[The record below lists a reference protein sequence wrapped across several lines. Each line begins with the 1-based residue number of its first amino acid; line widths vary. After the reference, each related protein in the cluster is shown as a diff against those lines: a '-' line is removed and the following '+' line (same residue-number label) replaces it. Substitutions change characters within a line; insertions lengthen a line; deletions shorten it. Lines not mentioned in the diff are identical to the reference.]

1 MKKKILIILGVIV
14 IVGVAVGFYLYQNSD
29 SPSVGINDSI
39 VNEDG
44 KEGSASTNL
53 DSDKVLVVYFSH
65 GGNTKKLA
73 KEISDQVGGDFRRIE
88 PVNAYPEGDELY
100 DYTEQEQADD
110 ARPEIQDLNID
121 MSKYDTVFIGYPI
134 WWYTYPQV
142 ILTFFDNYDL
152 TGKTIVPFVTHG
164 GSGMSG
170 TEDDMREYLSDKD
183 VTVLDGLAVSRNDIE
198 EDQSQTVTNWLEEL
212 GFNKKKKR

>member
-14 IVGVAVGFYLYQNSD
+14 IVGAAVGFYLYQNSD

-39 VNEDG
+39 VNEDE

-212 GFNKKKKR
+212 GFIK

>member
-1 MKKKILIILGVIV
+1 MKKFLLALLVMLVFVTGCSSNNQSNNDESSGNTNESQDDTNDQRTTEDSNILI
-14 IVGVAVGFYLYQNSD
+14 A
-29 SPSVGINDSI
+29 
-39 VNEDG
+39 
-44 KEGSASTNL
+44 
-53 DSDKVLVVYFSH
+53 YFSKT
-65 GGNTKKLA
+65 GNTEAIAQEIQSLTNGTLVEIETVEPYPDSYSETVDIA
-73 KEISDQVGGDFRRIE
+73 ESEKEA
-88 PVNAYPEGDELY
+88 N
-100 DYTEQEQADD
+100 
-110 ARPEIQDLNID
+110 ARPEISTTVDNMDQ
-121 MSKYDTVFIGYPI
+121 YDTIFIGYPI

-212 GFNKKKKR
+212 GFIK

>member
-1 MKKKILIILGVIV
+1 M
-14 IVGVAVGFYLYQNSD
+14 
-29 SPSVGINDSI
+29 
-39 VNEDG
+39 
-44 KEGSASTNL
+44 
-53 DSDKVLVVYFSH
+53 YFSH

-212 GFNKKKKR
+212 GFIK

>member
-14 IVGVAVGFYLYQNSD
+14 IVGAAVGFYLYQNSD

-65 GGNTKKLA
+65 GGNTQKLA

-121 MSKYDTVFIGYPI
+121 MSKYGTVFIGYPI

-212 GFNKKKKR
+212 GFIK

>member
-65 GGNTKKLA
+65 GGNTQKLA

-88 PVNAYPEGDELY
+88 PVNAYPGGDELY

-152 TGKTIVPFVTHG
+152 TGKTIAPFVTHG

-212 GFNKKKKR
+212 GFIK

>member
-65 GGNTKKLA
+65 GGNTQKLA

-170 TEDDMREYLSDKD
+170 TEDDMRDYLSDKD

-212 GFNKKKKR
+212 GFIK

>member
-14 IVGVAVGFYLYQNSD
+14 IVGAAVGFYLYQNSD

-65 GGNTKKLA
+65 GGNTQKLA

-152 TGKTIVPFVTHG
+152 TGKTIAPFVTHG

-212 GFNKKKKR
+212 GFIK

>member
-14 IVGVAVGFYLYQNSD
+14 IVGATVGFYLYQNSD

-65 GGNTKKLA
+65 GGNTQKLA

-88 PVNAYPEGDELY
+88 PVNAYPGGDELY
-100 DYTEQEQADD
+100 DYTEQEQTDD

-212 GFNKKKKR
+212 GFIK

>member
-1 MKKKILIILGVIV
+1 MKKFLLALLVMLVFVTGCSSNNQSNNDESSGNTNESQDATNDQTTTEDSNILI
-14 IVGVAVGFYLYQNSD
+14 A
-29 SPSVGINDSI
+29 
-39 VNEDG
+39 
-44 KEGSASTNL
+44 
-53 DSDKVLVVYFSH
+53 YFSKT
-65 GGNTKKLA
+65 GNTEAIAQEIQSLTNGTLVEIETVEPYPDSYSETVDIA
-73 KEISDQVGGDFRRIE
+73 ESEKEA
-88 PVNAYPEGDELY
+88 N
-100 DYTEQEQADD
+100 
-110 ARPEIQDLNID
+110 ARPEISTTVDNMDQ
-121 MSKYDTVFIGYPI
+121 YDTIFIGYPI

-212 GFNKKKKR
+212 GFIK

>member
-73 KEISDQVGGDFRRIE
+73 KEISDQVGGDFRRIV
-88 PVNAYPEGDELY
+88 PVNAYPGGDELY

-212 GFNKKKKR
+212 GFIK

>member
-1 MKKKILIILGVIV
+1 MKKFLLALLVMLVFVTGCSSNNQSNNDESSGNTNESQDATNNQTTTTEDSNILI
-14 IVGVAVGFYLYQNSD
+14 A
-29 SPSVGINDSI
+29 
-39 VNEDG
+39 
-44 KEGSASTNL
+44 
-53 DSDKVLVVYFSH
+53 YFSKT
-65 GGNTKKLA
+65 GNTEAIAQEIQSLTNGTLVEIETVEPYPDSYSETVDIA
-73 KEISDQVGGDFRRIE
+73 ESEKEA
-88 PVNAYPEGDELY
+88 N
-100 DYTEQEQADD
+100 
-110 ARPEIQDLNID
+110 ARPEISTTVDNMDQ
-121 MSKYDTVFIGYPI
+121 YDTIFIGYPI

-212 GFNKKKKR
+212 GFIK

>member
-1 MKKKILIILGVIV
+1 MKKFLLALLVMLVFVTGCSSNNQSNNDESSGNTNESQDATNDQTTTEDSNILI
-14 IVGVAVGFYLYQNSD
+14 A
-29 SPSVGINDSI
+29 
-39 VNEDG
+39 
-44 KEGSASTNL
+44 
-53 DSDKVLVVYFSH
+53 YFSKT
-65 GGNTKKLA
+65 GNTEAIAQEIQSLTNGTLVEIETVEPYPDSYSETVDIA
-73 KEISDQVGGDFRRIE
+73 ESEKEA
-88 PVNAYPEGDELY
+88 N
-100 DYTEQEQADD
+100 
-110 ARPEIQDLNID
+110 ARPEISTTVDNMDQ
-121 MSKYDTVFIGYPI
+121 YDTIFIDYLI

-212 GFNKKKKR
+212 GFIK

>member
-44 KEGSASTNL
+44 KEGSVSTNL

-65 GGNTKKLA
+65 GGNTQKLA

-88 PVNAYPEGDELY
+88 PVNAYPGGDELY

-212 GFNKKKKR
+212 GFIK

>member
-1 MKKKILIILGVIV
+1 MLVKKKILIILGVIV
-14 IVGVAVGFYLYQNSD
+14 IVGAAVGFYLYQNSD

-65 GGNTKKLA
+65 GGNTQKLA

-100 DYTEQEQADD
+100 DYTEQEQADG

-212 GFNKKKKR
+212 GFIK

>member
-14 IVGVAVGFYLYQNSD
+14 IVGAAVGFYLYQNSD

-65 GGNTKKLA
+65 GGNTQKLA

-88 PVNAYPEGDELY
+88 PVNAYPGGDELY
-100 DYTEQEQADD
+100 DYIEQEQADD

-212 GFNKKKKR
+212 GFIK

>member
-65 GGNTKKLA
+65 GGNTQKLA

-88 PVNAYPEGDELY
+88 PVNAYPGGDELY

-198 EDQSQTVTNWLEEL
+198 EDPSQTVTNWLEEL
-212 GFNKKKKR
+212 GFIK

>member
-14 IVGVAVGFYLYQNSD
+14 IVGAAVGFYLYQNSD

-65 GGNTKKLA
+65 GGNTQKLA

-152 TGKTIVPFVTHG
+152 TSKTIVPFVTHG

-212 GFNKKKKR
+212 GFIK

>member
-1 MKKKILIILGVIV
+1 MKKFLLALLVMLVFVTGCSSNNQSNNDESSGNTNESQDATNDQTTTEDSNILI
-14 IVGVAVGFYLYQNSD
+14 A
-29 SPSVGINDSI
+29 
-39 VNEDG
+39 
-44 KEGSASTNL
+44 
-53 DSDKVLVVYFSH
+53 YFSKT
-65 GGNTKKLA
+65 GNTEAIAQEIQSLTNGTLVEIETVEPYPDSYSETVDIA
-73 KEISDQVGGDFRRIE
+73 ESEKEA
-88 PVNAYPEGDELY
+88 N
-100 DYTEQEQADD
+100 
-110 ARPEIQDLNID
+110 ARPEISTTVDNMDQ
-121 MSKYDTVFIGYPI
+121 YDTIFIGYPI

-198 EDQSQTVTNWLEEL
+198 EDESQTVTNWLEEL
-212 GFNKKKKR
+212 GFIK

>member
-65 GGNTKKLA
+65 GGNTQKLA

-212 GFNKKKKR
+212 VFIK

>member
-14 IVGVAVGFYLYQNSD
+14 IVGAAVGFYLYQNSD

-65 GGNTKKLA
+65 GGNTQKLA

-88 PVNAYPEGDELY
+88 PVNAYPGGDELY

-152 TGKTIVPFVTHG
+152 TGKTIAPFVTHG

-183 VTVLDGLAVSRNDIE
+183 VTVLDGLTVSRNDIE

-212 GFNKKKKR
+212 GFIK

>member
-1 MKKKILIILGVIV
+1 MKKFLLALLVMLVFVTGCSSNNQSNNDESSGNTNESQDATNDQTTTEDSNILI
-14 IVGVAVGFYLYQNSD
+14 A
-29 SPSVGINDSI
+29 
-39 VNEDG
+39 
-44 KEGSASTNL
+44 
-53 DSDKVLVVYFSH
+53 YFSKT
-65 GGNTKKLA
+65 GNTEAIAQEIQSLTNGTLVEIETVEPYPDSYSETVDIA
-73 KEISDQVGGDFRRIE
+73 ESEKEA
-88 PVNAYPEGDELY
+88 N
-100 DYTEQEQADD
+100 

-212 GFNKKKKR
+212 GFIK

>member
-14 IVGVAVGFYLYQNSD
+14 IVGAAVGFYLYQNSD

-44 KEGSASTNL
+44 KEGSVSTNL

-65 GGNTKKLA
+65 GGNTQKLA

-88 PVNAYPEGDELY
+88 PVNAYPGGDELY

-152 TGKTIVPFVTHG
+152 TGKTIAPFVTHG

-198 EDQSQTVTNWLEEL
+198 EDQSQTVINWLEEL
-212 GFNKKKKR
+212 GFIK

>member
-14 IVGVAVGFYLYQNSD
+14 IVGAAVGFYLYQNSD

-65 GGNTKKLA
+65 GGNTQKLA

-152 TGKTIVPFVTHG
+152 TGKTIAPFVTHG

-170 TEDDMREYLSDKD
+170 TEDDMREYLSDRD

-198 EDQSQTVTNWLEEL
+198 EDQSQTVINWLEEL
-212 GFNKKKKR
+212 GFIK

>member
-1 MKKKILIILGVIV
+1 MEKFLLALLVMLVFVTGCSSNNQSNIDESSGNTNESQDATNDQTTTEDSNILI
-14 IVGVAVGFYLYQNSD
+14 A
-29 SPSVGINDSI
+29 
-39 VNEDG
+39 
-44 KEGSASTNL
+44 
-53 DSDKVLVVYFSH
+53 YFSKT
-65 GGNTKKLA
+65 GNTEAIAQEIQSLTNGTLVEIETVEPYPDSYSETVDIA
-73 KEISDQVGGDFRRIE
+73 ESEKEA
-88 PVNAYPEGDELY
+88 N
-100 DYTEQEQADD
+100 
-110 ARPEIQDLNID
+110 ARPEISTTVDNMDQ
-121 MSKYDTVFIGYPI
+121 YDTIFIGYPI

-212 GFNKKKKR
+212 GFIK

>member
-14 IVGVAVGFYLYQNSD
+14 IVGVAVEFYLYQNSD

-65 GGNTKKLA
+65 GGNTQKLA

-212 GFNKKKKR
+212 GFIK

>member
-14 IVGVAVGFYLYQNSD
+14 IVGAAVGFYLYQNSD

-65 GGNTKKLA
+65 GGNTQKLA

-88 PVNAYPEGDELY
+88 PVNAYSEGDELY
-100 DYTEQEQADD
+100 DYTEQEQADN

-212 GFNKKKKR
+212 GFIK

>member
-14 IVGVAVGFYLYQNSD
+14 IVGAAVGFYLYQNSD

-65 GGNTKKLA
+65 GGNTQKLA

-142 ILTFFDNYDL
+142 ILIFFDNYDL

-212 GFNKKKKR
+212 GFIK

>member
-65 GGNTKKLA
+65 GGNTQKLA

-110 ARPEIQDLNID
+110 ARPEIQNLNID

-170 TEDDMREYLSDKD
+170 TEDDMRDYLSDKD

-212 GFNKKKKR
+212 GFIK

>member
-14 IVGVAVGFYLYQNSD
+14 IVGAAVGFYLYQNSD

-44 KEGSASTNL
+44 KEGSVSTNL

-65 GGNTKKLA
+65 GGNTQKLA

-100 DYTEQEQADD
+100 DYTEQEQTDD

-212 GFNKKKKR
+212 GFIK

>member
-14 IVGVAVGFYLYQNSD
+14 IVGAVVVFYLYQNSY

-65 GGNTKKLA
+65 GGNTQKLA

-212 GFNKKKKR
+212 GFIK

>member
-1 MKKKILIILGVIV
+1 MKKKILIILGIIV
-14 IVGVAVGFYLYQNSD
+14 IVGAAVGFYLYQNSD

-65 GGNTKKLA
+65 GGNTQKLA

-170 TEDDMREYLSDKD
+170 TEDDMREYLSDRD

-212 GFNKKKKR
+212 GFIK

>member
-1 MKKKILIILGVIV
+1 MKKFLLALLVMLVFVTGCSSNNQSNNDESSGNTNESQDATNDQTTTTEDSNILI
-14 IVGVAVGFYLYQNSD
+14 A
-29 SPSVGINDSI
+29 
-39 VNEDG
+39 
-44 KEGSASTNL
+44 
-53 DSDKVLVVYFSH
+53 YFSKT
-65 GGNTKKLA
+65 GNTEAIAQEIKSLTNGTLVEIETVEPYPDSYSETVDIA
-73 KEISDQVGGDFRRIE
+73 ESEKEA
-88 PVNAYPEGDELY
+88 N
-100 DYTEQEQADD
+100 
-110 ARPEIQDLNID
+110 ARPEISTTVDNMDQ
-121 MSKYDTVFIGYPI
+121 YDTIFIGYPI

-212 GFNKKKKR
+212 GFIK

>member
-14 IVGVAVGFYLYQNSD
+14 IVGAAVGFYLYQNSD

-65 GGNTKKLA
+65 GGNTQKLA

-100 DYTEQEQADD
+100 DYTEQEQTDD

-170 TEDDMREYLSDKD
+170 TEDDMREYLSDRD

-212 GFNKKKKR
+212 GFIK

>member
-14 IVGVAVGFYLYQNSD
+14 IVGAAVGFYLYQNSD

-39 VNEDG
+39 VNEDE

-65 GGNTKKLA
+65 GGNTQKLA

-152 TGKTIVPFVTHG
+152 TSKTIVPFVTHG

-212 GFNKKKKR
+212 GFIK

>member
-14 IVGVAVGFYLYQNSD
+14 IVGAAVGFYLYQNSD

-65 GGNTKKLA
+65 GGNTQKLA

-88 PVNAYPEGDELY
+88 PVNAYPGGDELY

-170 TEDDMREYLSDKD
+170 TEDDRREYLSDKD

-212 GFNKKKKR
+212 GFIK